1 MHAIDITLLQMR
13 GQKWT
18 VRIVPCVNYIR
29 SLVVNP
35 DEVGFSAKGTR
46 IIVALVA
53 LDIVL

>member
-46 IIVALVA
+46 IIVVLVA